1 MLVLIKPLIFIESQK
16 LTIEELKKYVKP
28 ILSLSLSLAV
38 VGVAL
43 VSVLFTVIV
52 PQMPLTTVLLLVY
65 V

>member
-52 PQMPLTTVLLLVY
+52 PQMH
-65 V
+65 